1 MSPTVRAILHAL
13 HQAEPTGLDL
23 DKLGDLH
30 LKQLLP
36 TLDKLVKAG
45 SVISDFGIYTI
56 SASGREQ
63 LQAGQPPSSAPPM
76 PPLPFVAQTIVQR
89 SVSDLKRD
97 PRNARTHS
105 PEQIEKLAGE
115 IRAHGFTQPLLIDS
129 KGRIIAG
136 HGRLEAALVLGLREV
151 PCIVLPHLNA
161 TQTRAVILADNR
173 LAELAGWD
181 DEILKAELDALAAVG
196 VDLGDLGWDEDD
208 LADLESRLK
217 PEPDAGD
224 DEEPPKSFDVIVSCN
239 SGQVKRSVMK
249 LLKSKGFACH
259 PFNKNA

>member
-1 MSPTVRAILHAL
+1 MSPSIRAILHAL
-13 HQAEPTGLDL
+13 HQAEPKGLDIDAL
-23 DKLGDLH
+23 DDLH
-30 LKQLLP
+30 LKNFKV
-36 TLDKLVKAG
+36 TLATMVKGGAVNNNDGIFSISPQGIDMLQPAG
-45 SVISDFGIYTI
+45 RQTTP
-56 SASGREQ
+56 
-63 LQAGQPPSSAPPM
+63 L
-76 PPLPFVAQTIVQR
+76 PPLPFVASTIVLR
-89 SVSDLKRD
+89 PVADLKPD
-97 PRNARTHS
+97 PRNARTHT
-105 PEQIEKLAGE
+105 PEQIEKLAAE
-115 IRAHGFTQPLLIDS
+115 IRSKGFTQPLLIDS

-136 HGRLEAALVLGLREV
+136 HCRLEAALLLGLREV

-161 TQTRAVILADNR
+161 TQQRAVILSDNR

-181 DEILKAELDALAAVG
+181 DEILKAELDALAATG

-217 PEPDAGD
+217 PEPDASD

-259 PFNKNA
+259 PFHKNA